1 MTRIAP
7 LADVVTSSTG
17 SRNPATR
24 PEVEFTYVDVAA
36 VDNQV
41 KTITAAKVMIGAD
54 APSRAR
60 KTICAGDVL
69 VSTVRPN
76 LNAVALVPDE
86 LDGQIASTG
95 FCVLR
100 AKRDCVLPEY
110 LFYFVRSKVFV
121 DGLVGLVAGA
131 LYPAVTDRQVMEQ
144 RLPIPSLLEQ
154 RRIVDVLSR
163 AEGIVRLRR
172 GAQVTAQAIIPAL
185 FFDMFGDPATNPK
198 GWDAVSLGDHVFI
211 PSAVRMPDVVADA
224 HHLCI
229 GGDSIES
236 CTGKLLTLPT
246 VREIMPR
253 SGKYWYE
260 ANDVLYSKIRP
271 NLAKAALAPSD
282 GFCSADMY
290 PLRCKD
296 TMQPRFLLALLLTK
310 AFTEFATSE
319 SVRAQMPKLNR
330 ETLFGYRYPLPPM
343 AVQTRFVQLAEQV
356 ESIERQQSEA
366 LKRSEAAFQALLSRA
381 FSGHLSDA
389 VHAEEAAVA

>member
-1 MTRIAP
+1 MSDWQTVP
-7 LADVVTSSTG
+7 LGDALELAYGKALPKTARSNGGSVPVYGSNGITG
-17 SRNPATR
+17 WHNESLVNDPTVIVGRKGSAGA
-24 PEVEFTYVDVAA
+24 VQYVDGPCFPI
-36 VDNQV
+36 D
-41 KTITAAKVMIGAD
+41 TTYY
-54 APSRAR
+54 
-60 KTICAGDVL
+60 
-69 VSTVRPN
+69 VRPRGGFKFDARFVYY
-76 LNAVALVPDE
+76 LLSHLDLSRLKTATGVPGLTREDAYRETISFPE
-86 LDGQIASTG
+86 L
-95 FCVLR
+95 R
-100 AKRDCVLPEY
+100 
-110 LFYFVRSKVFV
+110 
-121 DGLVGLVAGA
+121 
-131 LYPAVTDRQVMEQ
+131 
-144 RLPIPSLLEQ
+144 EQ
-154 RRIVDVLSR
+154 RRIVDLLSR
-163 AEGIVRLRR
+163 AEGILRLRR
-172 GAQVTAQAIIPAL
+172 EAQAKARAMIPAL
-185 FFDMFGDPATNPK
+185 FLDKFGDPATNPK
-198 GWDAVSLGDHVFI
+198 GWDAASLGDHVFI

-296 TMQPRFLLALLLTK
+296 TMQPRFLLALLLTR

-381 FSGHLSDA
+381 FSGDLSDA
-389 VHAEEAAVA
+389 VPAEEAAVA